1 MPGLVM
7 IGPVVWAVG
16 ELYTQTHTHTH
27 ERYYFIYI
35 DILSLLLLSS
45 LIIII
50 IIFFYFFIFILL
62 FGATHKENMKRLK
75 PRLVGVPPSDKYPV
89 SE

>member
-27 ERYYFIYI
+27 THERYYFIYI
-35 DILSLLLLSS
+35 DDYEEQNPTIPSLKK
-45 LIIII
+45 
-50 IIFFYFFIFILL
+50 
-62 FGATHKENMKRLK
+62 TET
-75 PRLVGVPPSDKYPV
+75 
-89 SE
+89 

>member
-16 ELYTQTHTHTH
+16 ELYTQTHTH

-35 DILSLLLLSS
+35 DTHNVWFTLETSSYVLMMLNLVFILSLNTRPGDLES
-45 LIIII
+45 LIS
-50 IIFFYFFIFILL
+50 
-62 FGATHKENMKRLK
+62 T
-75 PRLVGVPPSDKYPV
+75 
-89 SE
+89 

>member
-1 MPGLVM
+1 M

-35 DILSLLLLSS
+35 EEHCDFVCFAS
-45 LIIII
+45 
-50 IIFFYFFIFILL
+50 FAD
-62 FGATHKENMKRLK
+62 GAVR
-75 PRLVGVPPSDKYPV
+75 RGF
-89 SE
+89 

>member
-27 ERYYFIYI
+27 TNATTLYI
-35 DILSLLLLSS
+35 KKKVGQLFTSRLHKICDFLAQLQWFAISGILNINPFSTSP
-45 LIIII
+45 
-50 IIFFYFFIFILL
+50 IFSQVQKVFFF
-62 FGATHKENMKRLK
+62 
-75 PRLVGVPPSDKYPV
+75 
-89 SE
+89 

>member
-16 ELYTQTHTHTH
+16 ELYTQKHTHTHTH

-35 DILSLLLLSS
+35 DTYIN
-45 LIIII
+45 
-50 IIFFYFFIFILL
+50 IFPSCHAQGF
-62 FGATHKENMKRLK
+62 ENQKQD
-75 PRLVGVPPSDKYPV
+75 GVDHI
-89 SE
+89 

>member
-16 ELYTQTHTHTH
+16 ELYTH

-35 DILSLLLLSS
+35 DLNYLCLITKMITFIKTKLVLMSLS
-45 LIIII
+45 
-50 IIFFYFFIFILL
+50 
-62 FGATHKENMKRLK
+62 
-75 PRLVGVPPSDKYPV
+75 
-89 SE
+89 